1 MTGDNTGCTLDSSI
15 SNSDAAWHNI
25 RRDRSDRHSPD
36 RRVASHDST
45 SSGPTREA
53 PVMLIGVLMQVLSQ
67 SKVGGWE
74 TTEEVGQRTSFVR
87 RSSEAVHC
95 EFLHNKP
102 LILITSLFTTVSS
115 VYTIVYMSAT

>member
-45 SSGPTREA
+45 SSGHTREA

-67 SKVGGWE
+67 SWWVGE

-87 RSSEAVHC
+87 RSSEAVNC

>member
-15 SNSDAAWHNI
+15 SNSDAAWHNL

-67 SKVGGWE
+67 SWWVGDDGGGRTEDVVCSSFVGG
-74 TTEEVGQRTSFVR
+74 
-87 RSSEAVHC
+87 SE
-95 EFLHNKP
+95 L
-102 LILITSLFTTVSS
+102 
-115 VYTIVYMSAT
+115 